1 MSDFDN
7 SWVYGTLNFR
17 GNHLGSV
24 PSRSTS
30 VLRRKTMKMLK
41 KLTTFFNL
49 SDRMTFLKW
58 IISTLPDQLSSW
70 DQCQNFG
77 IEQNFLGPNWT

>member
-30 VLRRKTMKMLK
+30 VLRRKMMKTLEKM
-41 KLTTFFNL
+41 TTFFNFVL
-49 SDRMTFLKW
+49 GTTFLKS
-58 IISTLPDQLSSW
+58 II
-70 DQCQNFG
+70 
-77 IEQNFLGPNWT
+77 